1 MEGIAMR
8 EYLLLVIWCSAIVC
22 VTFMS
27 AAFVIIALRGGW
39 QKAMQSDP
47 MGRWSL
53 ARKLM
58 LIGAASG
65 FISSILMLIFQ
76 ALGGF
81 RA

>member
-1 MEGIAMR
+1 MR
-8 EYLLLVIWCSAIVC
+8 EYLLLVMGCSAIGC

-27 AAFVIIALRGGW
+27 AAFIMIALRGGW
-39 QKAMQSDP
+39 QKAMQSDAI
-47 MGRWSL
+47 GRWSL

-65 FISSILMLIFQ
+65 FLSSIVMLIFQ

-81 RA
+81 RP